1 MATLRI
7 QARIYGKENTYENA
21 SSTVRTVIK
30 LKRYRTEK
38 TIFFNIY
45 KTGEEIE

>member
-21 SSTVRTVIK
+21 SSTVRIVIK
-30 LKRYRTEK
+30 LKRYRTENK
-38 TIFFNIY
+38 LFFFQY
-45 KTGEEIE
+45 L